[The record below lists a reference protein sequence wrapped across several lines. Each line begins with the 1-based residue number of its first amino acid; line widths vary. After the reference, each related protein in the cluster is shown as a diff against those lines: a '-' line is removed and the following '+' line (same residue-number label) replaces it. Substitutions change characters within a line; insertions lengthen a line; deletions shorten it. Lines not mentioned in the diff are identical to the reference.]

1 MCIAIP
7 MQVVSSEEMRAVCR
21 NGQGTET
28 VSTELSGPVAP
39 GDWVL
44 VFQGAAQRKMEE
56 DEALKMRTALF
67 ALSDVMEGTATSEEV
82 DAAFADILAHTG
94 ELPEHLRKNA

>member
-7 MQVVSSEEMRAVCR
+7 MQVVSAEEMRAVCK
-21 NGQGTET
+21 NGSNTET
-28 VSTELSGPVAP
+28 VSTDLSGPVSP

-44 VFQGAAQRKMEE
+44 VFKGMAQRKIDEE
-56 DEALKMRTALF
+56 EALKMRTALF
-67 ALSDVMEGTATSEEV
+67 ALSDVMEGTATAEEV

-94 ELPEHLRKNA
+94 ELPEHLRKKS

>member
-1 MCIAIP
+1 
-7 MQVVSSEEMRAVCR
+7 
-21 NGQGTET
+21 
-28 VSTELSGPVAP
+28 
-39 GDWVL
+39 
-44 VFQGAAQRKMEE
+44 MEE